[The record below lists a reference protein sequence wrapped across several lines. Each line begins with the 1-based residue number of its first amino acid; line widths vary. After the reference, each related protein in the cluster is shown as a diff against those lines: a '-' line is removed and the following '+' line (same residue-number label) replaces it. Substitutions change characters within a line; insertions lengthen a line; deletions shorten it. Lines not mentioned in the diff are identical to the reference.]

1 MKHIKDIILLLFL
14 SISSIVIVHGQS
26 LIVPGKTWIYLL
38 ADDNPESKPNNDE
51 CLRIGGDTLISNM
64 NYYKL
69 IYSLGC
75 DESNWRTKGFIR
87 ETEDSLVYYCENYS
101 SAQELLLYDFG
112 IKVGDSVYTTPT
124 TSRLDSLGKTNKG
137 QKIYYLSGPYNRKDR
152 WIEGVGSET
161 GLLMELV
168 TGGSQIFS
176 CCLLNG
182 EELYHNPNYSACF
195 YTSTISNKNSDRE
208 LKVYPNPVSRELFIQ
223 PTSNIEE
230 GFTLEMYSVKGKL
243 VKTECMEAG
252 STLHQ
257 IDTSSLRNG
266 IYILR
271 LISASGKYDE
281 KVIIKE

>member
-38 ADDNPESKPNNDE
+38 SEDKPESKPNNDE
-51 CLRIGGDTLISNM
+51 CLWIGGDTLISNM
-64 NYYKL
+64 SYYKL

-124 TSRLDSLGKTNKG
+124 TIRLDSLGKTNKG

-182 EELYHNPNYSACF
+182 EELYHNSNYSACF
-195 YTSTISNKNSDRE
+195 YTSTRSNKNSDRE
-208 LKVYPNPVSRELFIQ
+208 LKVYPNPVSRELFV
-223 PTSNIEE
+223 E
-230 GFTLEMYSVKGKL
+230 GNFKGKDYRLELYSVKGEL
-243 VKTECMEAG
+243 VKTECLEGG
-252 STLHQ
+252 SNLHR
-257 IDTSSLRNG
+257 IDISSLRNG
-266 IYILR
+266 IFILR

-281 KVIIKE
+281 EVIIKE